1 MKKNPSKI
9 KKILSSIYF
18 FIMGKHPHSTIF
30 SYNYYYVRTIM
41 SFFKKLVSNFNK
53 TEKKTIIDVG
63 GGISPYFMI
72 FQNISEKYY
81 VVDFKSALP
90 KNEERNIIQIE
101 GTAEKLNFKSNYADI
116 ILSNQVLEHVND
128 ERLAVKE
135 TYRVL
140 KKGGV
145 FAGSLPH
152 ISPIHLEPYDYRR
165 FTSFGIIKLLK
176 DAGFTNIKIENSG
189 GVYNTVA
196 YLILTNWFLYKNK
209 GKNQK
214 FNIIKHFLFSPIT
227 FFINITSIIA
237 DKIFQ
242 NKHRSPANYCWSAE
256 K

>member
-1 MKKNPSKI
+1 
-9 KKILSSIYF
+9 
-18 FIMGKHPHSTIF
+18 MGQHPYVTIF
-30 SYNYYYVRTIM
+30 SYNYYYVKAIVC
-41 SFFKKLVSNFNK
+41 FFKELVSKFNK
-53 TEKKTIIDVG
+53 TEKKIIIDVG
-63 GGISPYFMI
+63 CGISPYFKI
-72 FQNISEKYY
+72 FQDISDKYY
-81 VVDFKSALP
+81 AIDFKTALP
-90 KNEERNIIQIE
+90 KNEDRNIIQIE
-101 GTAEKLNFKSNYADI
+101 GTAEKLDFKSNYADI
-116 ILSNQVLEHVND
+116 IISNQVLEHVND
-128 ERLAVKE
+128 EKLAVKE
-135 TYRVL
+135 AYRVL
-140 KKGGV
+140 KKGGT

-176 DAGFTNIKIENSG
+176 DAGFTNIKIESNG

-214 FNIIKHFLFSPIT
+214 FSIIKHFLFAPIT
-227 FFINITSIIA
+227 FFINFTSILA